1 MVAGERPKA
10 QIEIV
15 TTLGAVVGT
24 HAGPGTVG
32 FFWFTDRLVASVV
45 AAPVALRLA
54 AAAVVAGLRL
64 RLSRGRRL
72 VVVVRVEVVVSGSET
87 RGVSRPTGSL
97 LPFA

>member
-32 FFWFTDRLVASVV
+32 FFWFTDDA
-45 AAPVALRLA
+45 
-54 AAAVVAGLRL
+54 
-64 RLSRGRRL
+64 
-72 VVVVRVEVVVSGSET
+72 
-87 RGVSRPTGSL
+87 
-97 LPFA
+97 